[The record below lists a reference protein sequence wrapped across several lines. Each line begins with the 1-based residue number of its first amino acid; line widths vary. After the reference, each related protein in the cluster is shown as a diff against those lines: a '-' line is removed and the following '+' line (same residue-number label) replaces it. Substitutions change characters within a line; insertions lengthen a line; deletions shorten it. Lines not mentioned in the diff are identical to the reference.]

1 MLRSA
6 LRFYGEGVYPC
17 IHIPLPVPSAVSQ
30 SRMTARTSSISK
42 TSMSCRQP
50 RLKRDACRDLKMSS
64 VPRAPRRQA

>member
-6 LRFYGEGVYPC
+6 LRFFGEGVTHVSTSPC
-17 IHIPLPVPSAVSQ
+17 TAPSAVIQ

-42 TSMSCRQP
+42 TSMSYRQP